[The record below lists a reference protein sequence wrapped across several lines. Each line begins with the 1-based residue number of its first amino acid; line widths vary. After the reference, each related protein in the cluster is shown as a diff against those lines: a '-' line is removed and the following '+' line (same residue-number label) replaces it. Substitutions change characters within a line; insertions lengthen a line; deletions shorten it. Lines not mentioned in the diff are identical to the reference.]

1 MAVTSNPGEPRLVGL
16 PGREVDVGKPGLH
29 CVDPDSFLAQQ
40 RLAIEESERGDPS
53 KGSRYGKHFF
63 TRGYYFCRYN
73 GSYGLCRE
81 MGGGGVRMA
90 LPLPLMGRLI
100 DDLGMTVSMEAL
112 VGVRMVILH
121 SKFSPNSLGT
131 PTLLSI
137 CTPEISP
144 LVGDPVP
151 DLSGPLSPNVF
162 VKNRVNFEGG
172 NDWF

>member
-1 MAVTSNPGEPRLVGL
+1 
-16 PGREVDVGKPGLH
+16 VDVGKPGLH
-29 CVDPDSFLAQQ
+29 CVDPGSFLVQQ
-40 RLAIEESERGDPS
+40 QLAIEESERGDPR
-53 KGSRYGKHFF
+53 KGSRYGKHSF
-63 TRGYYFCRYN
+63 TKGYYFCRYN

-81 MGGGGVRMA
+81 MGGGGELIA
-90 LPLPLMGRLI
+90 LPFSLLERLI
-100 DDLGMTVSMEAL
+100 DDLGVTVSLEAL

-121 SKFSPNSLGT
+121 SKFSPNSLGA

-162 VKNRVNFEGG
+162 VKNRAAFEGG
-172 NDWF
+172 HDWF